1 MKTIELLGNKDE
13 VVLIETALSNLLD
26 LIEDKGNPYG
36 MAQPTADLLEQIQH
50 IKMHW
55 EDN

>member
-1 MKTIELLGNKDE
+1 MKKIELLGNIDE
-13 VVLIETALSNLLD
+13 VVLLETALSNLLD

-36 MAQPTADLLEQIQH
+36 MAEPTADLYEQIQH

-55 EDN
+55 SDN